1 MRKSN
6 FVLAA
11 LSFIVLVLLVLGK
24 SQGVSIN
31 ANAACADCSDSI
43 KECKKPRDYNSTDPI
58 DGCSCFDCE
67 KGTPKQHLICT
78 KDEVDK
84 KTMFE
89 LIEKDKKEMPDRVP
103 EPTPR

>member
-6 FVLAA
+6 FIIGA
-11 LSFIVLVLLVLGK
+11 LLFIPLVLLVPGE
-24 SQGVSIN
+24 SQRRSVN
-31 ANAACADCSDSI
+31 ANPTCAECSDSI
-43 KECKKPRDYNSTDPI
+43 KDCKKPRDINSTDPV

-84 KTMFE
+84 KTMFA
-89 LIEKDKKEMPDRVP
+89 LIEKDKREIPDR
-103 EPTPR
+103 EPQP